1 MIFANVT
8 GIAIPEGAVSKIT
21 DAAGTVLWKK
31 PSAYTFVK
39 SLNISSLAV
48 LDTGAACKST
58 DYMSI
63 DFAIRAASTYG
74 AVVHAGKSKIM
85 RFYMDGT
92 KLQAKVDWYN
102 QAIATVSAG
111 TRYQVHLVGQKAFLN
126 GAQVVDMSGV
136 PSFTADTNVIIGG
149 IGHIMRLWGVK
160 HGTDA
165 NKLDRDMV
173 PAVRNS
179 DQTAGLYDRVSKK
192 FYPYGSAN

>member
-8 GIAIPEGAVSKIT
+8 GIAIPEGAVAKIT

-31 PSAYTFVK
+31 PSAYTFVE
-39 SLNISSLAV
+39 SLDIPARDV

-58 DYMSI
+58 DYLSI
-63 DFAIRAASTYG
+63 DFAPLAATTYG
-74 AVVHAGKSKIM
+74 AVVHAGTSKIM
-85 RFYMDGT
+85 RFYLDGK

-111 TRYQVHLVGQKAFLN
+111 TRYQVYLAGQKAFLN
-126 GAQVVDMSGV
+126 GAQAVDMSGV

-149 IGHIMRLWGVK
+149 IGQKMRLWGVK

-165 NKLDRDMV
+165 DKLDRDMV

-179 DQTAGLYDRVSKK
+179 DQTAGLYDQVSKK

>member
-8 GIAIPEGAVSKIT
+8 GIAIPEGAVAKIT

-31 PSAYTFVK
+31 PSAYTFVE
-39 SLNISSLAV
+39 SLDIPAKAV

-58 DYMSI
+58 DYLSI
-63 DFAIRAASTYG
+63 DFAPLTATTYG
-74 AVVHAGKSKIM
+74 SVVHAGTSKIM
-85 RFYMDGT
+85 RFYLDGK

-111 TRYQVHLVGQKAFLN
+111 TRYQVYLAGQKAFLN
-126 GAQVVDMSGV
+126 GAQAVDMSAV

-149 IGHIMRLWGVK
+149 IGQKMRLWGVK

-165 NKLDRDMV
+165 DKLDRDMV

-179 DQTAGLYDRVSKK
+179 DQTAGLYDQVSKK

>member
-8 GIAIPEGAVSKIT
+8 GIAIPEGAVAKIT

-31 PSAYTFVK
+31 PSAYTFVE
-39 SLNISSLAV
+39 SLDIPARAV

-58 DYMSI
+58 DYLSI
-63 DFAIRAASTYG
+63 DFAPLAATTYG
-74 AVVHAGKSKIM
+74 TVVHAGTSKIM
-85 RFYMDGT
+85 RFYLDGK

-102 QAIATVSAG
+102 QDIATVSAG
-111 TRYQVHLVGQKAFLN
+111 TRYQVYLAGQKAFLN
-126 GAQVVDMSGV
+126 GAQAVDMSGV
-136 PSFTADTNVIIGG
+136 PPFNADTNVIIGG
-149 IGHIMRLWGVK
+149 IGQKMRLWGVK

-165 NKLDRDMV
+165 DKLDRDMV

-179 DQTAGLYDRVSKK
+179 DQTAGLYDQVSKK